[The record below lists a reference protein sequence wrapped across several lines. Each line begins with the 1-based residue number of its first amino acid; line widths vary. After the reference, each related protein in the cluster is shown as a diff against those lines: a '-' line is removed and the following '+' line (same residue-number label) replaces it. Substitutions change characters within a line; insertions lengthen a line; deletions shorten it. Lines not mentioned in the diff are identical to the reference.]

1 MRSSLA
7 ALFTIVACVL
17 ALLATPRS
25 SHAQFGVGGGGG
37 GGAAG
42 PGGVGAQPAPSGG
55 GDGDEADEMAE
66 ELHNEDPAVR
76 LFAVQQLALSKD
88 TKAIQ
93 YLIDACADVDTRV
106 KLKAIDSLGTMRA
119 NGATPSL
126 VQMLYLRE
134 SEPWLKQRVL
144 VALGKI
150 GDNRAARPVADL
162 ITRENDR
169 RTVGT
174 AIFAL
179 GEIGDTDTIAA
190 LEKMAEDSE
199 DPTIDRLAGDAIAK
213 INQRKINP
221 EIEIQALRP
230 DPNEVQRPAS
240 AGVGNPLAY

>member
-1 MRSSLA
+1 MRSFLA
-7 ALFTIVACVL
+7 AFLTTVAGAFV
-17 ALLATPRS
+17 LLATPLPAC
-25 SHAQFGVGGGGG
+25 AQFGMGGGA

-42 PGGVGAQPAPSGG
+42 PGGVGQQPAPSGG
-55 GDGDEADEMAE
+55 GGEDEADELAE
-66 ELHNEDPAVR
+66 ELNNEDPAIR
-76 LFAVQQLALSKD
+76 LLAVQQLAASD
-88 TKAIQ
+88 DAKAVQ
-93 YLIDACADVDTRV
+93 YLIGACADTDTRV
-106 KLKAIDSLGTMRA
+106 KLKAIDSLGTIRA

-162 ITRENDR
+162 ITRETDR

-179 GEIGDTDTIAA
+179 GEIGDSNTIAS
-190 LEKMAEDSE
+190 LEKMAEESD
-199 DPTIDRLAGDAIAK
+199 DPTIDRLATDAIAK